1 MRIYTSTAA
10 LCLVFDDWA
19 ARGGAEADNQAF
31 VFPLTMATA
40 APEVE
45 GQMSPQAVEGI
56 AGQHNS
62 ALMTLDE
69 PVSATIVRHAFREVS
84 GRCL

>member
-1 MRIYTSTAA
+1 MLFVDT
-10 LCLVFDDWA
+10 
-19 ARGGAEADNQAF
+19 AF
-31 VFPLTMATA
+31 VVCSTLRAEYGIVAHRDSKPPSLLFTMTTA

-56 AGQHNS
+56 AGEHNS

-69 PVSATIVRHAFREVS
+69 PVSATIVS
-84 GRCL
+84 CGI